1 MQHCV
6 YGEACP
12 NGIFCLVLK
21 SYLLFTQT
29 LKDLISVIIDYHP
42 LPQPSA

>member
-12 NGIFCLVLK
+12 NGILSLVLK
-21 SYLLFTQT
+21 FYLLFTKT